1 MRRTFHYSFI
11 TIVWLSLCL
20 AACASKTETAD
31 IKTPLDPTLIAGNIS
46 KADEL
51 SREHNDLS
59 KMREAVKLL
68 AQTRDLNNR
77 NYEVEWKFARCSYFL
92 GKLISDEKE
101 SDKIFKEGEA
111 AGNIA
116 SRVEPNKPEGYFWY
130 GANLGEQ
137 AKRSPLT
144 KGLSSVDDIR
154 SAMNKVIEIEP
165 AYQGASAFAA
175 LAQIELSTGLVGGKP
190 EKAVEYLEKAI
201 ELEKENSYVRLRL
214 AQAYLAV
221 KRDAEAKKQLDYI
234 MRMKPDPEYL
244 PEFEESTRE
253 AKKLL
258 ATKFK

>member
-1 MRRTFHYSFI
+1 MRRTYHYSFI

-20 AACASKTETAD
+20 ASCASKTETSETKPPPDTA
-31 IKTPLDPTLIAGNIS
+31 LITGNIS

-51 SREHNDLS
+51 SRPHNDLS

-68 AQTRDLNNR
+68 AQIRNLNNR

-101 SDKIFKEGEA
+101 SEKIFKEGEA
-111 AGNIA
+111 AGKIA
-116 SRVEPNKPEGYFWY
+116 SRVEPNKPDGYFWY

-144 KGLSSVDDIR
+144 KGLTSVDDIR

-165 AYQGASAFAA
+165 AYQGASAFDV
-175 LAQIELSTGLVGGKP
+175 LAQIELSTGLVGGKS

-201 ELEKENSYVRLRL
+201 ELEKENSYLRLHL

-221 KRDAEAKKQLDYI
+221 NRDAEAKKQLDYLI
-234 MRMKPDPEYL
+234 KMKPDPEYL
-244 PEFEESTRE
+244 PEYEESLKE
-253 AKKLL
+253 AKRLL
-258 ATKFK
+258 ATKF

>member
-1 MRRTFHYSFI
+1 MKRTYHYSFI
-11 TIVWLSLCL
+11 TIVWLSLSL
-20 AACASKTETAD
+20 ASCASKIETSETKMLPD
-31 IKTPLDPTLIAGNIS
+31 TTLIAENIS

-51 SREHNDLS
+51 LKRHDDLP
-59 KMREAVKLL
+59 KLREAIKLL
-68 AQTRDLNNR
+68 AQIRNPNNR

-92 GKLISDEKE
+92 GKLINDEKE
-101 SDKIFKEGEA
+101 SEKIFKDGET
-111 AGNIA
+111 AGKIA
-116 SRVEPNKPEGYFWY
+116 SRIEPNRPDGYFWY

-144 KGLSSVDDIR
+144 KGLTSINDIR

-165 AYQGASAFAA
+165 AYQGASAFDA

-201 ELEKENSYVRLRL
+201 ELEKENSYTRLHL

-221 KRDAEAKKQLDYI
+221 NRDAEAKKQLAYI
-234 MRMKPDPEYL
+234 LQKKPNPDYL
-244 PEFEESTRE
+244 PEYEESLKE

-258 ATKFK
+258 ATRF